1 MKKTIFL
8 AIAALALSLVSCEKE
23 EPGGTATQSLA
34 GDWVCTVYYS
44 DGTDWNLYY
53 ELELLTYNT
62 SANLSTE
69 MWLDDGTS
77 FWGTLC
83 KVDCNAS
90 KMTFGNQDSIYTD
103 QYNVVGQKIWGGKVT
118 PNGAVGPTGKNVDKI
133 EYYIQF
139 EDDEDGNGDPDPYGT
154 TYYVVGYR
162 RTGFDEGNADEP
174 KDDWVLP
181 AVI

>member
-8 AIAALALSLVSCEKE
+8 AIAVIALSLVSCEKE

-44 DGTDWNLYY
+44 DGVKWNIYMGLD
-53 ELELLTYNT
+53 LLTYNT
-62 SANLSTE
+62 SANLSSE
-69 MWLDDGTS
+69 IWLDDVES

-83 KVDCNAS
+83 KVNSNADN
-90 KMTFGNQDSIYTD
+90 MTFGAKDSIYTD
-103 QYNVVGQKIWGGKVT
+103 QYNDVGQKIWGGKVT

-139 EDDEDGNGDPDPYGT
+139 GDEEDDEGLNPYGT
-154 TYYVVGYR
+154 TFYVVGYR
-162 RTGFDEGNADEP
+162 RTGFDEGNADQP
-174 KDDWVLP
+174 KEDWTLP
-181 AVI
+181 EVI